1 MKTATTAA
9 SLVSALFLMIF
20 LLAIH
25 RVPEEVSEKTKYYR
39 YCLWL
44 TLLGLLTDSA
54 AYFLDGSNISTF
66 ILVVIN
72 YFSYAILDWLIACFG
87 FYIFVLIR
95 EKQKDATMKL
105 SCFVALL
112 CAADSIFI
120 FAGFITGDI
129 VKIVDNRAV
138 SGELNHFIL
147 VSPALCL
154 ISMLMY
160 LLAKIKVLGGRTVLI
175 LSSYLFIPF
184 IAAFLNLIIPDFAPG
199 YVSSALAMAII
210 FVMLQSKVIAETKV
224 RANIYSD
231 LSERDVLT
239 QLKNRRAYEKA
250 LLNLSSD
257 GDEGIVF
264 CDVNSLKYVN
274 DTEGHE
280 AGDRLIRRFA
290 DILKSF
296 FANAD
301 ICRIGGDEFVVILE
315 NIGPGFKEKMA
326 EFERIMKENGRIA
339 SFGYASGSVFEIK
352 RIVEAA
358 EQMMYESKKQ
368 YYSETGRDRRSR

>member
-72 YFSYAILDWLIACFG
+72 YFAYAILDWLIACFG
-87 FYIFVLIR
+87 FYIYVLIR
-95 EKQKDATMKL
+95 EKEKDATMKI

-154 ISMLMY
+154 ISMLIY

-184 IAAFLNLIIPDFAPG
+184 IAAVLNFIIPDFAPG

-257 GDEGIVF
+257 GDAGIVF

-315 NIGPGFKEKMA
+315 NISPGFKEKMA
-326 EFERIMKENGRIA
+326 EFERVMKENGRIA

-352 RIVEAA
+352 KIVEAA

>member
-72 YFSYAILDWLIACFG
+72 YFAYAILDWLIACFG
-87 FYIFVLIR
+87 FYIYVLIR
-95 EKQKDATMKL
+95 EKEKDATMKI

-154 ISMLMY
+154 ISMLIY

-184 IAAFLNLIIPDFAPG
+184 IAAVLNFIIPDFAPG

-257 GDEGIVF
+257 GDAGIVF

-315 NIGPGFKEKMA
+315 NIGLGFKEKMA
-326 EFERIMKENGRIA
+326 EFERVMKENGRIA

-352 RIVEAA
+352 KIVEAA

>member
-72 YFSYAILDWLIACFG
+72 YFAYAILDWLIACFG
-87 FYIFVLIR
+87 FYIYVLIR
-95 EKQKDATMKL
+95 EKEKDATMKI

-154 ISMLMY
+154 ISMLIY

-184 IAAFLNLIIPDFAPG
+184 IAAVLNFIIPEFAPG

-257 GDEGIVF
+257 GDAGIVF

-326 EFERIMKENGRIA
+326 EFERVMKENGRIA

>member
-72 YFSYAILDWLIACFG
+72 YFAYAILDWLIACFG

-154 ISMLMY
+154 FSMLIY

-257 GDEGIVF
+257 GDAGIVF

-339 SFGYASGSVFEIK
+339 SFGYASGSVFESK
-352 RIVEAA
+352 KIVEAA

>member
-72 YFSYAILDWLIACFG
+72 YFAYAILDWLIACFG

-257 GDEGIVF
+257 GDAGIVF

-352 RIVEAA
+352 KIVEAA

>member
-72 YFSYAILDWLIACFG
+72 YFAYAILDWLIACFG
-87 FYIFVLIR
+87 FYIYVLIR
-95 EKQKDATMKL
+95 EKEKDATMKI

-154 ISMLMY
+154 ISMLIY

-184 IAAFLNLIIPDFAPG
+184 IAAVLNFIIPDFAPG

-257 GDEGIVF
+257 GDAGIVF

-326 EFERIMKENGRIA
+326 EFERVMKENGRIA

-358 EQMMYESKKQ
+358 EHMMYESKKQ